1 MVTLISIGAYA
12 LVAVALLAY
21 SRITGGPYA
30 SAADFVLDL
39 LFCALWPLSLA
50 MLALCWLCDRLYWC
64 FGGYDGGRERK

>member
-12 LVAVALLAY
+12 LVAAALLAY

-30 SAADFVLDL
+30 NAADFALDL

-50 MLALCWLCDRLYWC
+50 VLAFCWLCDRLFWGFSGC
-64 FGGYDGGRERK
+64 DGGRERK